1 MIDINID
8 SADENFDVIFDSCVK
23 SDSMYRIKTHKGNVI
38 MLSEKRYKKIL
49 KAIEDASILKSL
61 KKINQTPTDEFKNT
75 PPWN

>member
-8 SADENFDVIFDSCVK
+8 SSAENLDAIFDSCVK
-23 SDSMYRIKTHKGNVI
+23 SDSIYRIKTDKGNVI
-38 MLSEKRYKKIL
+38 MLSEKRYKKML

-61 KKINQTPTDEFKNT
+61 KEINQTPTDEFKNT